1 MESRIVRMIQQSSKN
16 VFEILSFY
24 NSVEDTD

>member
-16 VFEILSFY
+16 VLEILSFY